1 MKTAANYQKYLWIL
15 IGVST
20 LIRGILAAVLELGND
35 EVYYRLYALYPDWS
49 HFDHPL
55 MVGLVMQ
62 IFSFNSFFDSEFF
75 LRLSSLIFGAIN
87 LWLVFDIGKSLR
99 NERTGFYAALLYT
112 ASIYAFVITGIF
124 ILPDTPQSL
133 FWLLA
138 LRQML
143 RTLHYCPHQ
152 SKSGIRMVT
161 LGFILGLG
169 MLSKYTTV
177 FLWFGIILYIF
188 FFNREWLRS
197 KWLYLSIFISFL
209 ITLPILIWNMQNGFV
224 SFGFQGERVN
234 ILDSTLNFS
243 YFIIELGGA
252 FFYNNPVNFVLIVI
266 AMVAAL
272 RGKLQMNKAQNRI
285 ILLAALPIILA
296 FLFFSLFRSTLP
308 HWSAPG
314 YTSLIIL
321 AAVWLDQ
328 KEDSSKIKASF
339 PITMALA
346 FLALILILGI
356 VQIRW
361 APSKID
367 HSTNYHDLG
376 KHDPSLDLTGFR
388 QTGEKF
394 AKIVKRDQ
402 LNGTMPYN
410 SILTG
415 NNWFP
420 LANYD
425 YYAASPIGM
434 KVYGIGSLDRIHKY
448 AWINQQNGGFNLGM
462 DAYYITDSR
471 DYRSPFGV
479 FEDYFETVESADTI
493 QIYTGNK
500 VIKRAFVFRLK
511 NLQRI
516 PDESFGFGLK

>member
-1 MKTAANYQKYLWIL
+1 MKTAVNYRKYLWVL
-15 IGVST
+15 IGVSV

-62 IFSFNSFFDSEFF
+62 IFSFNLFFDSEFF

-87 LWLVFDIGKSLR
+87 LWIVFDIGKLIR
-99 NERTGFYAALLYT
+99 NERTGFYATLLYT

-124 ILPDTPQSL
+124 ILPDTSQSL

-143 RTLHYCPHQ
+143 RTLHFCPHQ
-152 SKSGIRMVT
+152 SKSGIRMMG
-161 LGFILGLG
+161 LGFLLGLG
-169 MLSKYTTV
+169 MLSKYTTI
-177 FLWFGIILYIF
+177 FLWFGIILYIL

-234 ILDSTLNFS
+234 IFATGFNIN
-243 YFIIELGGA
+243 YFLTELGGG
-252 FFYNNPVNFVLIVI
+252 FFYNNPVNFVLIMI
-266 AMVAAL
+266 AVFAAFK
-272 RGKLQMNKAQNRI
+272 GKLKINRAYSQI
-285 ILLAALPIILA
+285 ILLTTLPLIFS

-314 YTSLIIL
+314 YTSLVLL

-328 KEDSSKIKASF
+328 KKEVSKFMTFVPLS
-339 PITMALA
+339 
-346 FLALILILGI
+346 LALSLLILVLVLGF

-361 APSKID
+361 SPLKID

-376 KHDPSLDLTGFR
+376 KHDPSLDLAGFH

-402 LNGTMPYN
+402 LNGTMPDDA
-410 SILTG
+410 ILTG

-434 KVYGIGSLDRIHKY
+434 KVYGIGSLDHIHKY
-448 AWINQQNGGFNLGM
+448 AWINQQNCGFNLGM

-500 VIKRAFVFRLK
+500 VVKRAFVFRLK
-511 NLQRI
+511 NLQKI
-516 PDESFGFGLK
+516 PDDPFGFGLK

>member
-1 MKTAANYQKYLWIL
+1 
-15 IGVST
+15 
-20 LIRGILAAVLELGND
+20 
-35 EVYYRLYALYPDWS
+35 
-49 HFDHPL
+49 L

-62 IFSFNSFFDSEFF
+62 IFSFNLFFDSEFF
-75 LRLSSLIFGAIN
+75 LRLSSVIFGAIN
-87 LWLVFDIGKSLR
+87 LWLVFDIGKTIR

-112 ASIYAFVITGIF
+112 ASIYAFVIIGIF
-124 ILPDTPQSL
+124 ILPDTPQNL

-161 LGFILGLG
+161 LGLILGLG
-169 MLSKYTTV
+169 ILSKYTTI
-177 FLWFGIILYIF
+177 FLWFGIILYIL

-197 KWLYLSIFISFL
+197 KWLYASIFVSFL
-209 ITLPILIWNMQNGFV
+209 ITLPILFWNTQNDFI

-234 ILDSTLNFS
+234 IFNSALNLN
-243 YFIIELGGA
+243 YFVTELGGS
-252 FFYNNPVNFVLIVI
+252 FFYNNPVNFILIVI
-266 AMVAAL
+266 AVFAAFK
-272 RGKLQMNKAQNRI
+272 GKLKINKAYSQI
-285 ILLAALPIILA
+285 ILLASLPLIFS

-314 YTSLIIL
+314 YTSLILL

-328 KEDSSKIKASF
+328 KKGLSKIRVSF
-339 PITMALA
+339 PITMALSL
-346 FLALILILGI
+346 LALILILGI

-361 APSKID
+361 APFKID
-367 HSTNYHDLG
+367 HSTNYHDFG

-394 AKIVKRDQ
+394 AKIAQRDY
-402 LNGTMPYN
+402 LNGIMPNN
-410 SILTG
+410 SVLVG

-434 KVYGIGSLDRIHKY
+434 KVYGIGSLERIHKY
-448 AWINQQNGGFNLGM
+448 AWINEINGGFALGM
-462 DAYYITDSR
+462 DAYYLTDSR

-479 FEDYFETVESADTI
+479 FEDYFEVVESADTI
-493 QIYTGNK
+493 PIYVRNK
-500 VIKRAFVFRLK
+500 VVKRTFVFRLK
-511 NLQRI
+511 NLQKI
-516 PDESFGFGLK
+516 PDDPLNLD